1 MLNEN
6 LKQLRKSKGLTQE
19 EFALQ
24 LGVVRQTISKWEKG
38 LSVPDSEMLIEISE
52 RFDVPVSTL
61 LGDTIEPAEKED
73 LIKIMSDKLALINE
87 QLANA
92 AERKRRITRSLSFAG
107 IAVAACYLAW
117 QAIIMIHA
125 YVQPFSPENASA
137 SVIGGADGPTSI
149 FVYNS
154 GLSVTGMII
163 IAVILIV
170 SIAYLVDATYNPFL
184 YFRIMEFCA
193 STPLSN
199 FTQEESVSSTSSPKT
214 MLAKFSG

>member
-19 EFALQ
+19 ELALQ

-73 LIKIMSDKLALINE
+73 LIKVMSDKLALINE

-92 AERKRRITRSLSFAG
+92 AERKRRITRSLSFVG
-107 IAVAACYLAW
+107 IAVAACYLVW
-117 QAIIMIHA
+117 QVIIMIHA
-125 YVQPFSPENASA
+125 YIQPFSPENASA

-149 FVYNS
+149 FVYRS
-154 GLSVTGMII
+154 GISVTDMII

-170 SIAYLVDATYNPFL
+170 SICG
-184 YFRIMEFCA
+184 IC
-193 STPLSN
+193 LSR
-199 FTQEESVSSTSSPKT
+199 K
-214 MLAKFSG
+214 K

>member
-107 IAVAACYLAW
+107 IAVAACYLAGYY
-117 QAIIMIHA
+117 HD
-125 YVQPFSPENASA
+125 PCLC
-137 SVIGGADGPTSI
+137 T
-149 FVYNS
+149 
-154 GLSVTGMII
+154 
-163 IAVILIV
+163 AVFPRKRKCLR
-170 SIAYLVDATYNPFL
+170 DWRCGWTDL
-184 YFRIMEFCA
+184 YFR
-193 STPLSN
+193 L
-199 FTQEESVSSTSSPKT
+199 
-214 MLAKFSG
+214 